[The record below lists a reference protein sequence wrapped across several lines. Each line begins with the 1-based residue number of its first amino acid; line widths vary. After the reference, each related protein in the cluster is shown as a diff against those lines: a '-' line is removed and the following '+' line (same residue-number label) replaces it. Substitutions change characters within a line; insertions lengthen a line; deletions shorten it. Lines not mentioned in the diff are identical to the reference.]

1 MSGITPRL
9 PLVIDGINGIKLIQ
23 NYKDLVKQNVKNLL
37 LTIPGERVMDAEFG
51 VGLRQYLFELD
62 NESLRGRIRGR
73 IGQQVQR
80 YLPYIRLIDITFDS
94 HGTNDEI
101 DRNFL
106 SVVVEYEI
114 VPLSDVDNLELTL
127 PVD

>member
-23 NYKDLVKQNVKNLL
+23 TYKDLVKQNVKNLL
-37 LTIPGERVMDAEFG
+37 LTIPGERVMDANFG
-51 VGLRQYLFELD
+51 VGLKKYLFELD
-62 NESLRGRIRGR
+62 NESVRGRVRAR
-73 IGQQVQR
+73 IGQQVQK
-80 YLPYIRLIDITFDS
+80 YLPYIRIVDISFDS
-94 HGTNDEI
+94 NGTNQEL

-106 SVVVEYEI
+106 SVSVEYEI
-114 VPLSDVDNLELTL
+114 VPLSDVDNLDLTL

>member
-51 VGLRQYLFELD
+51 VGLKQYLFELD
-62 NESLRGRIRGR
+62 NESLLGRIRGR

-80 YLPYIRLIDITFDS
+80 YLPYIRLIDISFDS
-94 HGTNDEI
+94 QGTNAEI

>member
-9 PLVIDGINGIKLIQ
+9 PLVVDGINGIKLIQ
-23 NYKDLVKQNVKNLL
+23 NYKDLVKQNLKNLL
-37 LTIPGERVMDAEFG
+37 LTIPGERIMDANFG
-51 VGLRQYLFELD
+51 VGLRKFLFELD
-62 NESLRGRIRGR
+62 NESLRGRVKGR

-80 YLPYIRLIDITFDS
+80 YLPYIKIVDITFDS
-94 HGTNDEI
+94 HGTNDEL